1 MTDRELTRDE
11 VLSRDHQALADLVVK
26 LGRSDAGLAVLIRAL
41 TPASLA
47 SPGQPCTAATE
58 SPAPSKPC
66 SVPGNTTDP
75 VEPHMVGESPAMQRV
90 FDTIR
95 RFALPSAPVL
105 IQGESGTGKE
115 LAAQAIHERSA
126 YASGPFIAIN
136 CGGLPASLVASE
148 LFGHEKGAFTGA
160 HQRKIGKLEAANGGT
175 LFLDEI
181 GDMPL
186 ELQPH
191 LLRFLQEQ
199 TIERV
204 GSNTPIRLNCRV
216 IAATNRNL
224 DRMIRKEQFR
234 EDLFHRLNCLTLELP
249 PLRERGD
256 DIALVGAFFA
266 KRFAAEMQVKDRF
279 LSEEALSAMR
289 RYPWPG
295 NVRELIS
302 KVRRAVVM
310 TDSEWLT
317 PGDLGLADAP
327 AGAPEAASRPVAG
340 SLASSRPGATSDS
353 LPPIDLGS
361 LAAASPFPQGP
372 EPCSGPATTLEQAK
386 AKIEEKLVRDALGKH
401 AHNIT
406 VAARDLGVSRVT
418 LYRLIEKYSIR
429 GQGAAPTH

>member
-11 VLSRDHQALADLVVK
+11 VLSRDHEALAELVVK
-26 LGRSDAGLAVLIRAL
+26 LGRSDAGLAQLIRAL
-41 TPASLA
+41 IPASA
-47 SPGQPCTAATE
+47 PAATPD
-58 SPAPSKPC
+58 SGDAARPRCAKARSLPAAAMAE
-66 SVPGNTTDP
+66 P
-75 VEPHMVGESPAMQRV
+75 VEPHMVGESPAMQTV
-90 FDTIR
+90 FNTIR
-95 RFALPSAPVL
+95 RFALPRAPVL

-115 LAAQAIHERSA
+115 LAALAIHERSA
-126 YASGPFIAIN
+126 YADGPFVAIN

-204 GSNTPIRLNCRV
+204 GSNTPILLNCRV

-234 EDLFHRLNCLTLELP
+234 EDLFHRLNCLTLNLP
-249 PLRERGD
+249 PLRERGE

-266 KRFAAEMQVKDRF
+266 KRFAAEMQVENRF
-279 LSEEALSAMR
+279 LSEDALSAMQ
-289 RYPWPG
+289 RYHWPG

-310 TDSEWLT
+310 TDSERLT
-317 PGDLGLADAP
+317 AEDLGLATGPGA
-327 AGAPEAASRPVAG
+327 AGES
-340 SLASSRPGATSDS
+340 SSRAAAGIDS
-353 LPPIDLGS
+353 LPQIDLGGI
-361 LAAASPFPQGP
+361 AAATRVLRAP
-372 EPCSGPATTLEQAK
+372 EPCAEPMAPQESATTLEQAK

-429 GQGAAPTH
+429 GQGAPSAH